1 MEWKKKIKEYTTI
14 ILTTHFLDEA
24 EKLADR
30 VGIISNGKLVIED
43 SVNNIKEYTHE
54 NTLENAFIKLV
65 GESNYENDSIC

>member
-1 MEWKKKIKEYTTI
+1 MKQKNY
-14 ILTTHFLDEA
+14 
-24 EKLADR
+24 R